1 MNASIRRTLLIIAI
15 SLHACN
21 SGKLATWE
29 VIRHE
34 DMAHAA
40 AIESIVFD
48 INGEGWVL
56 TWAELSKV
64 DNNGRDWTPILTNEG
79 GRRAFY
85 GLAFTDPASAFV
97 VGTEQK
103 SEGYTALILRTLDGG
118 KTWREMPTDV
128 RAEPDRNKRPALH
141 SISLCGDQT
150 GWSVGENLILHTKDG
165 GESWQTQRDNVT
177 DGRLFS
183 VACVSAQR
191 AWAVGTGGL
200 LLRTVDGG
208 ATWTTHESHTKDD
221 LMRVRFA
228 GEVGWIVG
236 GADGRGVVLR
246 TIGSGESWQV
256 QKLQVEAGLFD
267 IFQVGDSAWISG
279 EKGTILRSRDRGQS
293 WLPEKTPT
301 NENITSLFFISPNH
315 GWAGADRKTLLRFSD

>member
-1 MNASIRRTLLIIAI
+1 MNASIRRTLLIVAI

-48 INGEGWVL
+48 INGEGWLL

-64 DNNGRDWTPILTNEG
+64 NNNGRDWTPILTNEG

-85 GLAFTDPASAFV
+85 GFAFTEPSSAFV

-103 SEGYTALILRTLDGG
+103 KEGYTALILRTLDGG
-118 KTWREMPTDV
+118 KTWQEVPTDV
-128 RAEPDRNKRPALH
+128 RPEPDRSKRPALH
-141 SISLCGDQT
+141 SISFCGDQT

-183 VACVSAQR
+183 VACLSAQR

-208 ATWTTHESHTKDD
+208 AAWTSQESHTKDD
-221 LMRVRFA
+221 LMRIRFA
-228 GEVGWIVG
+228 GKSGWIVG
-236 GADGRGVVLR
+236 GTNGRAVLLR
-246 TIGSGESWQV
+246 TRDSGERWQPQQLNV
-256 QKLQVEAGLFD
+256 STGLFD
-267 IFQVGDSAWISG
+267 IFILGSHGWISG
-279 EKGTILRSRDRGQS
+279 EKGTILLSTDGGQS
-293 WLPEKTPT
+293 WLPQRTPT
-301 NENITSLFFISPNH
+301 NENITSLFFVSPDQ
-315 GWAGADRKTLLRFSD
+315 GWAGGDRLTLLRFSD